1 MEWVLVAVVVFQM
14 FAIIGIV
21 TKLEQTRTLV
31 KSMGEI
37 VTQLI
42 DIMKLNEQRR
52 TVEQLSKTVD
62 DEFKKIINNGWES

>member
-37 VTQLI
+37 VGQLI
-42 DIMKLNEQRR
+42 EIMKLSEQRR

>member
-37 VTQLI
+37 VGQLI
-42 DIMKLNEQRR
+42 EIMKLSEQRR
-52 TVEQLSKTVD
+52 TVEQLS
-62 DEFKKIINNGWES
+62 GS